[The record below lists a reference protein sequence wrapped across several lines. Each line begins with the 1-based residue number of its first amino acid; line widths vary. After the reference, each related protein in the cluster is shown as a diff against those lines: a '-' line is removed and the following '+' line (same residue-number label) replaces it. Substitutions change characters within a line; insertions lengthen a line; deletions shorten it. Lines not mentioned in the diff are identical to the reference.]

1 MFQLQLPF
9 PCYLLGLQTSLLL
22 RYRKHGTLLS
32 MFVGGMS
39 KEKDLEITYQ
49 AVGFAF
55 QNYLMELL
63 AYMG

>member
-1 MFQLQLPF
+1 
-9 PCYLLGLQTSLLL
+9 
-22 RYRKHGTLLS
+22 